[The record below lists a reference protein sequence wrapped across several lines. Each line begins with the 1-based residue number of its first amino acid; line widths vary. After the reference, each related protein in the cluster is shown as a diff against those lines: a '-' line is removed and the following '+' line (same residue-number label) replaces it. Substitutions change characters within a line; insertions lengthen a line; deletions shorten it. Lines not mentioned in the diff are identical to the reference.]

1 MYVIIF
7 VYNQK
12 IFMLRGEV
20 LNVKTKYKSIINS
33 GSTGDIISAL
43 IISIECI
50 LASTVILVNILN

>member
-1 MYVIIF
+1 
-7 VYNQK
+7 
-12 IFMLRGEV
+12 MLRGEV